1 MSDVELPAFSTQ
13 RKNLSMQPAVK
24 VHATVERS
32 EMMVQ
37 PNMNVEMDDQSLSF
51 DTEKAAARE

>member
-1 MSDVELPAFSTQ
+1 
-13 RKNLSMQPAVK
+13 MQPAVE